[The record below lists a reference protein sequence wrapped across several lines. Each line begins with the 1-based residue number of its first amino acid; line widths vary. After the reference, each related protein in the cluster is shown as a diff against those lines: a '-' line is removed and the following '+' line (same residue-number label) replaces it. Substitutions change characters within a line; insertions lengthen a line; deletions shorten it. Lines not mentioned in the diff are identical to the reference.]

1 VDLQPPSNVN
11 IVSNFKFSQDWELLD
26 SITPPF
32 ECFSNG
38 VLKDPV
44 PKKPSLPKWLA
55 KKVSMYQCFEA
66 GHNIVSHRLSLL
78 FPKLRLSN
86 FMISSLAS
94 AIFVQCPPKKMCT
107 IEPPRPCRATAAIQA
122 VGPIMPCLLLLAGWP
137 VTRPACWSESL
148 YNYSHAYTV
157 PGASPSTTSHVF
169 EADKL
174 LSIHNHLFLF
184 TYISKLKKH
193 YNKNHVQIHS
203 LYQKL
208 LSSSN

>member
-1 VDLQPPSNVN
+1 MLGYLWIFNHLQTSTLYQISNSLKTENSLTVLPR
-11 IVSNFKFSQDWELLD
+11 LL
-26 SITPPF
+26 SVF
-32 ECFSNG
+32 RMEFW
-38 VLKDPV
+38 KDPV

-122 VGPIMPCLLLLAGWP
+122 VGLIMPCLPLLAGWP
-137 VTRPACWSESL
+137 VTRPAC
-148 YNYSHAYTV
+148 
-157 PGASPSTTSHVF
+157 
-169 EADKL
+169 
-174 LSIHNHLFLF
+174 
-184 TYISKLKKH
+184 
-193 YNKNHVQIHS
+193 
-203 LYQKL
+203 
-208 LSSSN
+208 